1 MKGAAEAASDPA
13 LAASLPSAQLVEC
26 LCQSSWDVSDRS
38 FSDFLGIVGQVVNQG
53 KLEAADWARLVD
65 TLAVILHR
73 RGSSAPARPAA
84 APRAPCAPCPMALP
98 AAPKKLSA
106 PLPHP
111 ERRLRQLGIPACGAS
126 PPHSLSSASA
136 TDQGRSWL
144 ALCPGSPIGVASAQ
158 ASRLPGPRATEPCAP
173 HAQA

>member
-1 MKGAAEAASDPA
+1 MNEAGPDPA
-13 LAASLPSAQLVEC
+13 FAASLPSAQLVEC

-98 AAPKKLSA
+98 AAPKRLSA

-111 ERRLRQLGIPACGAS
+111 ERRLRQLGIYPLAARARLTAYPQPLPPTKGA
-126 PPHSLSSASA
+126 
-136 TDQGRSWL
+136 
-144 ALCPGSPIGVASAQ
+144 PGSPFVLARPSESPPQ

>member
-65 TLAVILHR
+65 TLEVMLHR
-73 RGSSAPARPAA
+73 RGSSAPARPLPLHRV
-84 APRAPCAPCPMALP
+84 PRAPHAPWP
-98 AAPKKLSA
+98 SRQ
-106 PLPHP
+106 PL
-111 ERRLRQLGIPACGAS
+111 R
-126 PPHSLSSASA
+126 
-136 TDQGRSWL
+136 D
-144 ALCPGSPIGVASAQ
+144 
-158 ASRLPGPRATEPCAP
+158 
-173 HAQA
+173 

>member
-1 MKGAAEAASDPA
+1 MKRAAEAASDPA

-73 RGSSAPARPAA
+73 RGSSAGPAARLRGAPARP
-84 APRAPCAPCPMALP
+84 M
-98 AAPKKLSA
+98 
-106 PLPHP
+106 PHGP
-111 ERRLRQLGIPACGAS
+111 
-126 PPHSLSSASA
+126 
-136 TDQGRSWL
+136 
-144 ALCPGSPIGVASAQ
+144 PGSP
-158 ASRLPGPRATEPCAP
+158 
-173 HAQA
+173 